1 MKQLEIF
8 YYRYENFLLYNRT
21 ITDIEKGVFY
31 YEIIN
36 REKDSNNEFIV
47 YKTPIEIEDIS
58 ENSNWEEELLKE
70 KNLGQLTQLRKKIRD
85 DEIQRDRIG
94 NLNHTASIVW
104 NEDINDYK
112 NIEQLI
118 VRWFKD
124 HKFEFPIF
132 IPELDKEIDYGI
144 PEDEYWALSK
154 IDKVRILVDK
164 ARDDTHRDP
173 NFWKTVFDNSIGK
186 NGFYTELGRVR
197 GELTAKGI
205 KRPFST
211 NGMRWYT
218 AGR

>member
-36 REKDSNNEFIV
+36 GEKDSNNEFIV

-70 KNLGQLTQLRKKIRD
+70 KNLGQLTKFRKKIRNV
-85 DEIQRDRIG
+85 EIQRDRVS
-94 NLNHTASIVW
+94 NRNPSASMALNTK
-104 NEDINDYK
+104 INDYK

-118 VRWFKD
+118 LEWFID
-124 HKFEFPIF
+124 HEIELNKF
-132 IPELDKEIDYGI
+132 IPELDNEIDYGM
-144 PEDEYWALSK
+144 PEDEYLALSK
-154 IDKVRILVDK
+154 IDKVRVLVNL
-164 ARDDTHRDP
+164 ARDDTDRDP
-173 NFWKTVFDNSIGK
+173 IFWKTTFEEGFRIA
-186 NGFYTELGRVR
+186 GFYTELGRVSE
-197 GELTAKGI
+197 ELTAKGI

-211 NGMRWYT
+211 NGMYWYK

>member
-1 MKQLEIF
+1 MK
-8 YYRYENFLLYNRT
+8 NFRLYNRI
-21 ITDIEKGVFY
+21 ITDLEKGVFY
-31 YEIIN
+31 YEIKN
-36 REKDSNNEFIV
+36 GEKDSNNEFIV

-94 NLNHTASIVW
+94 NLNPSASMAW
-104 NEDINDYK
+104 NKDINDYK
-112 NIEQLI
+112 NIEQLFLG
-118 VRWFKD
+118 WFKD
-124 HKFEFPIF
+124 HKIELNIF
-132 IPELDKEIDYGI
+132 IPELDNEIDYGI

>member
-1 MKQLEIF
+1 MKIF
-8 YYRYENFLLYNRT
+8 ILYNRT

-36 REKDSNNEFIV
+36 GEKDSNNEFIV
-47 YKTPIEIEDIS
+47 YKTRIEIEDIP
-58 ENSNWEEELLKE
+58 ENSNWEEEWLLK
-70 KNLGQLTQLRKKIRD
+70 KNLGQLTKLRKKIRNL
-85 DEIQRDRIG
+85 EIQRDRVS
-94 NLNHTASIVW
+94 NRNPSASMALNTK
-104 NEDINDYK
+104 INDYK
-112 NIEQLI
+112 NIEQLFLG
-118 VRWFKD
+118 WFID
-124 HKFEFPIF
+124 HEIDLNIF
-132 IPELDKEIDYGI
+132 IPELDNEIDYGI
-144 PEDEYWALSK
+144 PEDEYWDLSK
-154 IDKVRILVDK
+154 IDKVRVLVNL
-164 ARDDTHRDP
+164 ARDDTDRDP